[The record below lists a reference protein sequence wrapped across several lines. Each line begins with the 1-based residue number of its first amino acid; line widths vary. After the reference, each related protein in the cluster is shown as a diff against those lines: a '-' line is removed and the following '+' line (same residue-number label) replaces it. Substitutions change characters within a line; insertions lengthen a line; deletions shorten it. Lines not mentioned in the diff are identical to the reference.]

1 MTKNHLVLNTPDL
14 EHLQS
19 LTSQNSVG
27 VAVWRRAQGL
37 LLLHEGHTLQS
48 VASEVGVCYPT
59 VSQWRDRYKKE
70 GLALLHDAPKSGR
83 PPRIDGLQRAHIT
96 ALACSTPPAGC
107 ARWSLRLL
115 ANKAVELG
123 YVESLCPDSAQRI
136 LKKTKSNRT

>member
-1 MTKNHLVLNTPDL
+1 MTKNHVVLSTPDQ

-48 VASEVGVCYPT
+48 VASQVGVCYLT
-59 VSQWRDRYKKE
+59 VGQWRDRYKKE
-70 GLALLHDAPKSGR
+70 GLALLHDKPKSGR
-83 PPRIDGLQRAHIT
+83 PPQIDGLQRAQIT
-96 ALACSTPPAGC
+96 ALACSTPPQGQ

-123 YVESLCPDSAQRI
+123 YVESLCADSAQRI
-136 LKKTKSNRT
+136 LKKTK

>member
-1 MTKNHLVLNTPDL
+1 MTKNHVVLSAPDV

-27 VAVWRRAQGL
+27 VAVWRRAKGL

-48 VASEVGVCYPT
+48 VACEIGVCSLT
-59 VSQWRDRYKKE
+59 VGQWRDRYKKG

-96 ALACSTPPAGC
+96 ALACSTPPQGQ

-123 YVESLCPDSAQRI
+123 YVEGLCAHSVQRI
-136 LKKTKSNRT
+136 LKKTN